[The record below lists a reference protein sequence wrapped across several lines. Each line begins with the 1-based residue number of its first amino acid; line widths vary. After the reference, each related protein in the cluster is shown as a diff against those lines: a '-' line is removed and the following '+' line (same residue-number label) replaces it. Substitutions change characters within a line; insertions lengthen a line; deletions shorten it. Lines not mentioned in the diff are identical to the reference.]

1 MLKIIIYIWQHLKKV
16 VLSLLK
22 SKKINDLGMNT
33 AFFEKSKQIA
43 NGYLQNIAFLDDKA
57 FENNANIEQGHDN
70 QHAFDSSAISKVFAK
85 EKKICAVYRPVIE
98 TDIEDFKEI
107 SKKADVAIL
116 DWLITL
122 QNTIEEDTLTEDAE
136 EDDPRGQ
143 YTKQIIKELIECS
156 GSDSLKLIVIY
167 TGEDIL
173 EEITQN
179 IFSEISE
186 WNQNFEIDNSN
197 CEVYSKN
204 IKILVRGKSGGN
216 NEIRFKQRP
225 HLLDKILTYDEL
237 PSFVLKEF
245 TIMTSGLLSN
255 MALLSLSTIRNNSHK
270 MLNLFSKD
278 LDAAYMGHKALLP
291 NQNDSEDLLLK
302 LFGDTVTD
310 LLHYSSIPQ
319 KIREELVDIWIDAN
333 IVDEEF
339 TSTNNKK
346 FQRTKDFLKQLM
358 HSNNEDIE
366 KRFDEVFNGTDLS
379 KAEKKQYREFK
390 STELFLNLAHQDKK
404 EMVNS
409 GFAKLTHHKS
419 LFLPQNTIPK
429 LTLGTIIKSSVNEN
443 NYYVC
448 IQQRCDSVRLKKDE
462 ERKFLFLPLSKVV
475 DGKFHII
482 TPEGDKLKLDKK
494 SYLIKTIKFKCN
506 CDEGEVKGILSEDR
520 KYIFKE
526 IYEGGETFEWVLDL
540 KDLHS
545 QRIVTNYVTE
555 LSRIGLDESEW
566 LRMASN

>member
-1 MLKIIIYIWQHLKKV
+1 
-16 VLSLLK
+16 
-22 SKKINDLGMNT
+22 MNT

-43 NGYLQNIAFLDDKA
+43 NEYLQNIVFLDDKA
-57 FENNANIEQGHDN
+57 FENNVVIEQGQDN

-85 EKKICAVYRPVIE
+85 EKKVCAVYKPLIE
-98 TDIEDFKEI
+98 SDIEDFKEI
-107 SKKADVAIL
+107 SKKADVVIL
-116 DWLITL
+116 DWLISL
-122 QNTIEEDTLTEDAE
+122 QNDVEENDLAVDAD

-143 YTKQIIKELIECS
+143 YTKQIIKELIESS
-156 GSDSLKLIVIY
+156 GNDSLKLIIIY

-179 IFSEISE
+179 IFKDIFH
-186 WNQNFEIDNSN
+186 WNQNFQLKEMD

-204 IKILVRGKSGGN
+204 IRILVRGKSGGN

-225 HLLDKILTYDEL
+225 HLLSKILAYGDL
-237 PSFVLKEF
+237 PSFVLTEF
-245 TIMTSGLLSN
+245 ATMTSGLLSN
-255 MALLSLSTIRNNSHK
+255 VALLSLSTIRNNSHK

-278 LDAAYMGHKALLP
+278 LDAAYMAHKAVLP

-319 KIREELVDIWIDAN
+319 RLRNELIDIWIDSN
-333 IVDEEF
+333 IIDEQF
-339 TSTNNKK
+339 SISNKK
-346 FQRTKDFLKQLM
+346 FQRTRDFLKQLV
-358 HSNNEDIE
+358 HSNNEDLE

-379 KAEKKQYREFK
+379 KAEKKQYRESK

-404 EMVNS
+404 EIVNS
-409 GFAKLTHHKS
+409 EFAKLTHHKS
-419 LFLPQNTIPK
+419 LFLPQNTVPK
-429 LTLGTIIKSSVNEN
+429 LTLGTIIRSLANGN

-448 IQQRCDSVRLKKDE
+448 IQQRCDSVRLKKNE

-506 CDEGEVKGILSEDR
+506 CDEGEVKGALSEDR
-520 KYIFKE
+520 KYNFKE